1 MFAVVRQFFRLQ
13 AGSYRD
19 CLVRL
24 QAGSYGRHCS
34 VRLQAGSY
42 GRIVGACLQA
52 NLRSSCL
59 AALLLALGLNN
70 AHAQSAGPVS
80 VNDEVAAQFALVAA
94 DPRVQTTLEQIA
106 AAEPETLAEQVRITE
121 IPAPPFGEQ
130 RRAEY
135 YVQQMR
141 QRGLPDAFIDAE
153 GNAVGLLRGTGD
165 GPLFVIAAHLDTVF
179 PLETDVSVEL
189 RDGRYYAP
197 GISDDGRGL
206 TALLTLI
213 EAITSSGIRTVGDI
227 LFVGNVGEE
236 GPGDLRGIK
245 AIFRDYPDIDGFV
258 SIDGSGLTRMTTG
271 GTGSRRFAVEFTG
284 PGGHSFSAFGMVS
297 AIHAMGRAITRIGD
311 LQVPQTPRTT
321 FTVGTVT
328 GGTSVNSIA
337 ADAMFELD
345 MRSNDA
351 AELARLEARVR
362 EVTAQAVAE
371 ENARWNNGEI
381 TVNFRLIGDRPTG
394 STAPEHPLV
403 QVAALAFEAVDS
415 PLEALRTSS
424 TDSNIPM
431 SLGVPAI
438 TIGGGGSSGG
448 EHAPEEW
455 YEPTDSHKGPQ
466 LAFLLTLG
474 LVGIEGLSA
483 PQL

>member
-1 MFAVVRQFFRLQ
+1 MPSALPCRTFRVPP
-13 AGSYRD
+13 GT
-19 CLVRL
+19 
-24 QAGSYGRHCS
+24 
-34 VRLQAGSY
+34 
-42 GRIVGACLQA
+42 ACRA
-52 NLRSSCL
+52 LR
-59 AALLLALGLNN
+59 LALGLLTMVVS
-70 AHAQSAGPVS
+70 APLLAQPAGPVA
-80 VNDEVAAQFALVAA
+80 VADEVAAQFALVAA
-94 DPRVQTTLEQIA
+94 DPRVQQGLQEIV
-106 AAEPETLAEQVRITE
+106 AAEPETLAEQVRLTE
-121 IPAPPFGEQ
+121 IPAPPFQEQ

-135 YVQQMR
+135 YLEQMR
-141 QRGLPDAFIDAE
+141 QRGLADAYIDSE
-153 GNAVGLLRGTGD
+153 GNVIGVRRGTGD

-179 PLETDVSVEL
+179 PLETDVSVEI

-213 EAITSSGIRTVGDI
+213 DTITRNNIPTVGDI
-227 LFVGNVGEE
+227 MFVGNVGEE
-236 GPGDLRGIK
+236 GQGDLRGIK
-245 AIFRDYPDIDGFV
+245 AIFRDHPDIDGFV

-284 PGGHSFSAFGMVS
+284 PGGHSFSAFGLVS
-297 AIHAMGRAITRIGD
+297 AIHAMGRAITKIGD
-311 LQVPQTPRTT
+311 LQVPETPRTT

-362 EVTAQAVAE
+362 EVTQAAVQE
-371 ENARWNNGEI
+371 ENARWNNNGEI

-394 STAPEHPLV
+394 GTASEQPLV
-403 QVAALAFEAVDS
+403 QVAALAFQAVGS
-415 PLEALRTSS
+415 PLEALRISS

-431 SLGVPAI
+431 SLGIPAI

-455 YEPTDSHKGPQ
+455 YDPTNSHLGPQ
-466 LAFLLTLG
+466 LALLLTLG
-474 LVGIEGLSA
+474 LVGIEGVST

>member
-1 MFAVVRQFFRLQ
+1 MFAVIRPFIRRV
-13 AGSYRD
+13 
-19 CLVRL
+19 
-24 QAGSYGRHCS
+24 CS

-42 GRIVGACLQA
+42 A
-52 NLRSSCL
+52 
-59 AALLLALGLNN
+59 AALLLVLGLNS

-80 VNDEVAAQFALVAA
+80 VSDDVAAQFALVAA
-94 DPRVQTTLEQIA
+94 DPRVQTTLAQIA
-106 AAEPETLAEQVRITE
+106 AAEPETLAEQVRLTE

-179 PLETDVSVEL
+179 PLETDVSVDI

-213 EAITSSGIRTVGDI
+213 EAITSSGIQTVGDI

-245 AIFRDYPDIDGFV
+245 AIFRDYPEIDGFV
-258 SIDGSGLTRMTTG
+258 SIDGSALTRMTTG

-284 PGGHSFSAFGMVS
+284 PGGHSFSAFGLVS
-297 AIHAMGRAITRIGD
+297 AIHAMGRAITKIGD
-311 LQVPQTPRTT
+311 LQVPETPRTT

-394 STAPEHPLV
+394 STAAEHPLV
-403 QVAALAFEAVDS
+403 QVAALAFEAVAS
-415 PLEALRTSS
+415 PLDGLRTSS

-455 YEPTDSHKGPQ
+455 YDPTDSHKGPQ

-474 LVGIEGLSA
+474 LVGIEGVSA

>member
-1 MFAVVRQFFRLQ
+1 MFSALPSPVFAMPRV
-13 AGSYRD
+13 A
-19 CLVRL
+19 
-24 QAGSYGRHCS
+24 
-34 VRLQAGSY
+34 
-42 GRIVGACLQA
+42 AC
-52 NLRSSCL
+52 R
-59 AALLLALGLNN
+59 ALSLALGLLAAAGN
-70 AHAQSAGPVS
+70 APLLAQPTGPVA
-80 VNDEVAAQFALVAA
+80 VADAVAAQFALVAA
-94 DPRVQTTLEQIA
+94 DPRVQTSLQQIA

-121 IPAPPFGEQ
+121 IPAPPFQEQ

-135 YVQQMR
+135 YLEQMQ
-141 QRGLPDAFIDAE
+141 QRGLADAYIDTE
-153 GNAVGLLRGTGD
+153 GNVIGVRPGTGD
-165 GPLFVIAAHLDTVF
+165 GPLFAIAAHLDTVF
-179 PLETDVSVEL
+179 PLETDVTVEM

-213 EAITSSGIRTVGDI
+213 DAITRSNIQTVGDI
-227 LFVGNVGEE
+227 MFVGNVGEE
-236 GPGDLRGIK
+236 GQGDLRGIK
-245 AIFRDYPDIDGFV
+245 AIFRDHPDIDGFV

-297 AIHAMGRAITRIGD
+297 AIHAMGRAITKIGD
-311 LQVPQTPRTT
+311 LQVPETPRTT

-351 AELARLEARVR
+351 AELARLEAQVR
-362 EVTAQAVAE
+362 EVTQAAVEE
-371 ENARWNNGEI
+371 ENARWNNNGEI

-394 STAPEHPLV
+394 GTAPEQPLV
-403 QVAALAFEAVDS
+403 QVAALAFEAVGS

-431 SLGVPAI
+431 SLGIPAI

-455 YEPTDSHKGPQ
+455 YDPTNSHLGPQ

-474 LVGIEGLSA
+474 LVGIEGVSL

>member
-1 MFAVVRQFFRLQ
+1 MPSALPCRTFR
-13 AGSYRD
+13 APRGT
-19 CLVRL
+19 
-24 QAGSYGRHCS
+24 
-34 VRLQAGSY
+34 
-42 GRIVGACLQA
+42 ACRA
-52 NLRSSCL
+52 LR
-59 AALLLALGLNN
+59 LALGLLTMVVS
-70 AHAQSAGPVS
+70 APLLAQPAGPVA
-80 VNDEVAAQFALVAA
+80 VADEVAAQFALVAA
-94 DPRVQTTLEQIA
+94 DPRVQQGLQEIA
-106 AAEPETLAEQVRITE
+106 AAEPETLAEQVRLTE
-121 IPAPPFGEQ
+121 IPAPPFQEQ

-135 YVQQMR
+135 YLEQMR
-141 QRGLPDAFIDAE
+141 QRGLADAYIDSE
-153 GNAVGLLRGTGD
+153 GNVIGVRRGTGD

-179 PLETDVSVEL
+179 PLETDVSVEI

-213 EAITSSGIRTVGDI
+213 DTITRNNIPTVGDI
-227 LFVGNVGEE
+227 MFVGNVGEE
-236 GPGDLRGIK
+236 GQGDLRGIK
-245 AIFRDYPDIDGFV
+245 AIFRDHPDIDGFV

-284 PGGHSFSAFGMVS
+284 PGGHSFSAFGLVS
-297 AIHAMGRAITRIGD
+297 AIHAMGRAITKIGD
-311 LQVPQTPRTT
+311 LQVPETPRTT

-362 EVTAQAVAE
+362 EVTQAAVQE
-371 ENARWNNGEI
+371 ENARWNNNGEI

-394 STAPEHPLV
+394 GTASEQPLV
-403 QVAALAFEAVDS
+403 QVAALAFEAVGS
-415 PLEALRTSS
+415 PLEALRISS

-431 SLGVPAI
+431 SLGIPAI

-455 YEPTDSHKGPQ
+455 YDPTNSHLGPQ
-466 LAFLLTLG
+466 LALLLTLG
-474 LVGIEGLSA
+474 LVGIEGVST

>member
-1 MFAVVRQFFRLQ
+1 MVVS
-13 AGSYRD
+13 AP
-19 CLVRL
+19 
-24 QAGSYGRHCS
+24 
-34 VRLQAGSY
+34 
-42 GRIVGACLQA
+42 
-52 NLRSSCL
+52 
-59 AALLLALGLNN
+59 LLA
-70 AHAQSAGPVS
+70 QPAGPVA
-80 VNDEVAAQFALVAA
+80 VADEVAAQFALVAA
-94 DPRVQTTLEQIA
+94 DPRVQQGLQEIA
-106 AAEPETLAEQVRITE
+106 AAEPETLAEQVRLTE
-121 IPAPPFGEQ
+121 IPAPPFQEQ

-135 YVQQMR
+135 YLEQMR
-141 QRGLPDAFIDAE
+141 QRGLADAYIDSE
-153 GNAVGLLRGTGD
+153 GNVIGVRRGTGD

-179 PLETDVSVEL
+179 PLETDVSVEI

-213 EAITSSGIRTVGDI
+213 DTITRNNIPTVGDI
-227 LFVGNVGEE
+227 MFVGNVGEE
-236 GPGDLRGIK
+236 GQGDLRGIK
-245 AIFRDYPDIDGFV
+245 AIFRDHPDIDGFV

-284 PGGHSFSAFGMVS
+284 PGGHSFSAFGLVS
-297 AIHAMGRAITRIGD
+297 AIHAMGRAITKIGD
-311 LQVPQTPRTT
+311 LQVPETPRTT

-362 EVTAQAVAE
+362 EVTQAAVQE
-371 ENARWNNGEI
+371 ENARWNNNGEI

-394 STAPEHPLV
+394 GTASEQPLV
-403 QVAALAFEAVDS
+403 QVAALAFEAVGS
-415 PLEALRTSS
+415 PLEALRISS

-431 SLGVPAI
+431 SLGIPAI

-455 YEPTDSHKGPQ
+455 YDPTNSHLGPQ
-466 LAFLLTLG
+466 LALLLTLG
-474 LVGIEGLSA
+474 LVGIEGVST

>member
-1 MFAVVRQFFRLQ
+1 MFAVFRQFIR
-13 AGSYRD
+13 R
-19 CLVRL
+19 V
-24 QAGSYGRHCS
+24 CS
-34 VRLQAGSY
+34 VRLQAGSC
-42 GRIVGACLQA
+42 V
-52 NLRSSCL
+52 
-59 AALLLALGLNN
+59 AALLLALGLNS

-80 VNDEVAAQFALVAA
+80 VSDEVAAQFALVAA
-94 DPRVQTTLEQIA
+94 DPRVQATLAQIE

-135 YVQQMR
+135 YVEQMR

-179 PLETDVSVEL
+179 PLETDVSVEI
-189 RDGRYYAP
+189 REDGRYYAP

-245 AIFRDYPDIDGFV
+245 AIFRGYPDIDGFV

-284 PGGHSFSAFGMVS
+284 PGGHSFSAFGLVS
-297 AIHAMGRAITRIGD
+297 AIHAMGRAITKIGD
-311 LQVPQTPRTT
+311 LQVPETPRTT

-381 TVNFRLIGDRPTG
+381 TVNFHLIGDRPTG
-394 STAPEHPLV
+394 NTAAEHPLV
-403 QVAALAFEAVDS
+403 QVAALAFDAVGS
-415 PLEALRTSS
+415 PLQALRTSS

-455 YEPTDSHKGPQ
+455 YDPTDSHKGPQ